1 MFRTKPSLRLCIIP
15 SYLPSVC
22 CRSCSDGEISDVR
35 KTSPSHLRL
44 PKHSAAFHFLI
55 DLQQQTGSLERMSGG
70 YLLLLVAAIFV
81 AWGDGFANAQLVNHL
96 EVKTNL
102 VDNVDAHRGLQD
114 NKKITKAEIKATL
127 KERMADP
134 DVRLAAGELRSMLRK
149 NPELAQ
155 AFKKNQVV
163 EDRGFNL
170 QNPAVVK
177 ELKFVG
183 GIAVFAIGTYLL
195 ARIIGQHT

>member
-1 MFRTKPSLRLCIIP
+1 
-15 SYLPSVC
+15 
-22 CRSCSDGEISDVR
+22 
-35 KTSPSHLRL
+35 
-44 PKHSAAFHFLI
+44 
-55 DLQQQTGSLERMSGG
+55 MSGG